1 MNRGNVILVTIITIV
16 LLSSLSIIL
25 LNNFINSS
33 TVDRDYGTS
42 ASHYYKVETVKE
54 VFKYAYEN
62 VLSNKVL
69 DVHFNSVDG
78 YFVDGS
84 TKVIDD
90 RDLVDIKT
98 IILNELDDSSVDVY
112 IEFKDKYVG
121 SFCTAESSTFSCD
134 PSLGNME
141 GMLIIRDGNVERRVE
156 FLVTGLSAEINGSG
170 NFRFDLGNV
179 NYEF

>member
-16 LLSSLSIIL
+16 LLSSLSVIL

-42 ASHYYKVETVKE
+42 ASHYYQVETVKE

-62 VLSNKVL
+62 ILSNKVL
-69 DVHFNSVDG
+69 DVHYNSVDG

-84 TKVIDD
+84 GKVISD
-90 RDLVDIKT
+90 RDLVGIKS
-98 IILNELDDSSVDVY
+98 IILDELGDSGVDVY
-112 IEFKDKYVG
+112 IEFKDTYMG
-121 SFCTAESSTFSCD
+121 SFCTTESGTFSCD
-134 PSLGNME
+134 PSLGNQE
-141 GMLIIRDGNVERRVE
+141 GILIIRDGNVESRVE
-156 FLVTGLSAEINGSG
+156 FLVTGLSAEIDGNG
-170 NFRFDLGNV
+170 NFRFDLRNV